1 MNRSES
7 HPGTSHNPWQ
17 QTRNRGQQMPRAV
30 IIGGS
35 VGGLFAANLL
45 RGIGWDVVVFERSNG
60 DLADRGRNIGATE
73 DLFAVMRQAGVHADA
88 SLGVAWRSRL
98 CLDRS
103 GRVQCEVPLG
113 GLTTLWSSIHRP
125 LKAVLP
131 GQLYCPGM
139 RLERVEQDAS
149 SVTAI
154 FVNGARITGDLL
166 IGADGIRS
174 TVRHQFM
181 PAVEPRYCGYISW
194 HVTVD
199 GRDIPHDIRE
209 LLLDHMTFSFPDGEW
224 ILSIPMPGPG
234 PDGRTD
240 PGSRRCQLAW
250 FCAADSETVLPQLCT
265 DIHGRRHNGAVP
277 PPLIQPRL
285 IGELKVRANA
295 LLPAQIAGLFE
306 RAPQP
311 RFHPSFSDVASARM
325 VFGRVVLLGDA
336 AFVAR
341 AHVAT
346 GVTKAALDAKCLAD
360 ALAASNGDLG
370 AALAHYECERQRAG
384 DLLVARGRRLGGHVE
399 TQLKLRQAGEKK
411 PERWHE
417 TVMREYGAAG
427 VMNEDALAVQAA
439 NLTY

>member
-1 MNRSES
+1 MS
-7 HPGTSHNPWQ
+7 
-17 QTRNRGQQMPRAV
+17 RAL

-45 RGIGWDVVVFERSNG
+45 RGIGWDVVVFEGSNG

-98 CLDRS
+98 CLDRG
-103 GRVQCEVPLG
+103 GRVECEVLLP

-125 LKAVLP
+125 LKASLP
-131 GQLYCPGM
+131 PQLYCPGI

-154 FVNGARITGDLL
+154 FVNGSRITGDLL

-174 TVRHQFM
+174 TVRRQFV
-181 PAVEPRYCGYISW
+181 PEVEPRYCGYISW
-194 HVTVD
+194 HVTLD
-199 GRDIPHDIRE
+199 GRDIPHDFRE

-224 ILSIPMPGPG
+224 VLSIPMPG

-240 PGSRRCQLAW
+240 PDSRRCQFAW
-250 FCAADSETVLPQLCT
+250 FRAADYETMLPQLCT

-277 PPLIQPRL
+277 PPLIQPRF
-285 IGELKVRANA
+285 ISELKVRATA

-311 RFHPSFSDVASARM
+311 RFHPSFSDVASPRM

-341 AHVAT
+341 PHVAT

-360 ALAASNGDLG
+360 ALAASNGDLDT
-370 AALAHYECERQRAG
+370 ALVGYQCERQQAG

-399 TQLKLRQAGEKK
+399 TQLKLHQTGETR
-411 PERWHE
+411 PDRWHE

-427 VMNEDALAVQAA
+427 VMNENALAVHAV
-439 NLTY
+439 T